1 MIEAVGGALCVFAVV
16 AMMEAL
22 RASGGLS
29 AARRRVLWEIGAMG
43 AVVVLAHALAGSAD
57 AVVAML
63 VALGIAGGSAALCA
77 RWRIDRAPRL
87 MRVQGM
93 IAAAALGSTLLAP
106 ADAPLSAVAG
116 AVIAVVALAGVAGV
130 ARVRLRLSDA
140 SLASS
145 LHFACAGVC
154 AVIGY
159 AAGQQAGGLAV
170 VIVSAMAALIA
181 SHLAMAL
188 AGAAWPALVSTLDGF
203 AACSVVAVGIAAGD
217 AVLLVTGVALAI
229 GCAAS
234 HASAIQSRAS
244 YSK

>member
-1 MIEAVGGALCVFAVV
+1 MIDAVGGALCVFAVV

-22 RASGGLS
+22 RASGGVS

-43 AVVVLAHALAGSAD
+43 AVVVLAHALGGSAD
-57 AVVAML
+57 AVFTML
-63 VALGIAGGSAALCA
+63 VALGIAGGAAAVCTHS
-77 RWRIDRAPRL
+77 RIDRAPRL
-87 MRVQGM
+87 MRMQGM

-106 ADAPLSAVAG
+106 ADAPLAAVAG
-116 AVIAVVALAGVAGV
+116 AIVALVVLAVF
-130 ARVRLRLSDA
+130 ARVRLRFSDA

-159 AAGQQAGGLAV
+159 AAGQQAGALAV

-181 SHLAMAL
+181 SRLAMAL

-217 AVLLVTGVALAI
+217 DLLLVTGVALAI